1 MEVARQLE
9 NEEAVLSH
17 SRDDREGSRES
28 DRDDDRERIR
38 KGGSFERER
47 KESNR
52 YSPYP
57 TSKSDRERAKKS
69 SSRKENRVYVSNLPF
84 SIKWQDLK
92 DHMKKGIYDSS
103 VSCFCLVYCPVA
115 WVNYR
120 LSLSYVRLLL
130 SSFLLKEKSWL
141 CCVVGDVVFAE
152 ILEDSSGK
160 SKVSLVPWRGHHF
173 GLCGTL
179 LLPARLQAILYCST
193 YTSRINS
200 RYFRYLYLVLVICCV
215 YILQTSDWNVF
226 LNWIWKCVI
235 SGPPVYET

>member
-1 MEVARQLE
+1 MTGNEFAKEVALRGKGKSRTDIPLTRLPNLTE
-9 NEEAVLSH
+9 KGRKKAAAGRKTECMWAIFPSLSNG
-17 SRDDREGSRES
+17 RTLK
-28 DRDDDRERIR
+28 ITWR
-38 KGGSFERER
+38 K
-47 KESNR
+47 
-52 YSPYP
+52 
-57 TSKSDRERAKKS
+57 
-69 SSRKENRVYVSNLPF
+69 VY
-84 SIKWQDLK
+84 
-92 DHMKKGIYDSS
+92 IYDSS

-160 SKVSLVPWRGHHF
+160 SKVSLVSWRGHHF

-226 LNWIWKCVI
+226 LNWIWKFVI

>member
-160 SKVSLVPWRGHHF
+160 CHGVAITSGCVGRYYYRQGCKPFFIVQL
-173 GLCGTL
+173 T
-179 LLPARLQAILYCST
+179 QAGSIVDISD
-193 YTSRINS
+193 I
-200 RYFRYLYLVLVICCV
+200 
-215 YILQTSDWNVF
+215 YI
-226 LNWIWKCVI
+226 
-235 SGPPVYET
+235 